1 MLLMIRILPPQP
13 EQWSTGICR
22 PDKLHVTPGAPGDS
36 RNLSEKLTAMMKG
49 HRPAHVSVDRDH
61 LSYLLYSWPARIL
74 DCLSCD
80 ARTWPARG
88 SQHPQVSTG
97 RRVIPSDTHPSS
109 ISDLIQFWKNIDVFN
124 IQLFSL
130 GGQRPHTDAIKNA
143 MIFMALS
150 QTISR

>member
-1 MLLMIRILPPQP
+1 MIRILPPHP

-36 RNLSEKLTAMMKG
+36 RNLSDCTDSNDEGT
-49 HRPAHVSVDRDH
+49 PARTCECGQRS
-61 LSYLLYSWPARIL
+61 SLLFTFLLARIL